1 MATSKIYKRIPKG
14 TDIEINVNMQPIGA
28 NTMSS
33 VDWECVFFVG
43 DSSYTVTKKESQRVD
58 DDNYLCPVETAT
70 LDRGVLQ
77 CRMIAEIPNNLFR
90 DGSRTEIA
98 EFEVD
103 NIFIW

>member
-43 DSSYTVTKKESQRVD
+43 DSSYTVTKSQCKRVD
-58 DDNYLCPVETAT
+58 DDNFICPVETAT

-77 CRMIAEIPNNLFR
+77 CRMIAEIPNNLFS

>member
-1 MATSKIYKRIPKG
+1 MATGKTYKRIPTG

-28 NTMSS
+28 NTMST
-33 VDWECVFFVG
+33 VDWKCIFFVD
-43 DSSYTVTKKESQRVD
+43 DSSYIVTKSQSRRVD

-70 LDRGVLQ
+70 LNRGVLQ
-77 CRMIAEIPNNLFR
+77 CRMIAEIPNNLFS
-90 DGSRTEIA
+90 DGLRTEIA

>member
-1 MATSKIYKRIPKG
+1 MATGKTYKRIPKG

-28 NTMSS
+28 NTMST
-33 VDWECVFFVG
+33 VDWKCIFFVD
-43 DSSYTVTKKESQRVD
+43 DSSYIVTKSQSRRVD

-70 LDRGVLQ
+70 LNRGVLQ
-77 CRMIAEIPNNLFR
+77 CRMIAEIPNNLFS
-90 DGSRTEIA
+90 DGLRTEIA